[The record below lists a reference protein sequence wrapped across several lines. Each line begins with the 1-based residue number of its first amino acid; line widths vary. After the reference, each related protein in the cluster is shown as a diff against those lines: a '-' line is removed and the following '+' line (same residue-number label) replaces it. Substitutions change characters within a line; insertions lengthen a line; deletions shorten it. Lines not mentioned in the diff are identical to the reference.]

1 MVTQTPLNIINV
13 FPSEASY
20 ESNKGS
26 LGANEISLVSGVGVI
41 LESYT
46 SDTSWYRKW
55 SDGWIEQ
62 GGRVTNATSSGR
74 VTLNKPMKD
83 TNYTIICQEGSTGSF
98 EATDDDTGGYDLNI
112 GITDGTTTSFRYTI
126 VSASYFNWYVCGMG
140 A

>member
-46 SDTSWYRKW
+46 SGKSWYKKY
-55 SDGWIEQ
+55 SNGWVEQ
-62 GGRVTNATSSGR
+62 GGTFTSLYDQA
-74 VTLNKPMKD
+74 VTLIVPMKD
-83 TNYTIICQEGSTGSF
+83 TNYTILTSKTNYGS
-98 EATDDDTGGYDLNI
+98 AVVI
-112 GITDGTTTSFRYTI
+112 ITTVTTTSFNVLGRGQGGSGFGEN
-126 VSASYFNWYVCGMG
+126 VSGYWYVAGWG
-140 A
+140 SK

>member
-26 LGANEISLVSGVGVI
+26 LGENEISLVSGVGVV

-62 GGRVTNATSSGR
+62 GGHATGVSNGFTTQVLLKPFANINYSVHVTGYTSRTSADYNAC
-74 VTLNKPMKD
+74 VK
-83 TNYTIICQEGSTGSF
+83 
-98 EATDDDTGGYDLNI
+98 TDSK
-112 GITDGTTTSFRYTI
+112 TTTQFQFIRDDYEDGG
-126 VSASYFNWYVCGMG
+126 VDWYAVGLG

>member
-41 LESYT
+41 LASYT
-46 SDTSWYRKW
+46 SGTSWYKKY
-55 SDGWIEQ
+55 SNGWVEQ
-62 GGRVTNATSSGR
+62 GGTFTSLYNQA
-74 VTLNKPMKD
+74 VTLIVPMKD
-83 TNYTIICQEGSTGSF
+83 TNYTILTSKT
-98 EATDDDTGGYDLNI
+98 NI
-112 GITDGTTTSFRYTI
+112 GSAVVIVDTVTTTSFNVLGRGQGGSGFGES
-126 VSASYFNWYVCGMG
+126 VSGYWYVAGWG

>member
-41 LESYT
+41 LASYT
-46 SDTSWYRKW
+46 SGTSWYKKY
-55 SDGWIEQ
+55 SNGWVEQ
-62 GGRVTNATSSGR
+62 GGTFTSLYNQD
-74 VTLNKPMKD
+74 VTLIVPMKD
-83 TNYTIICQEGSTGSF
+83 TNYTILTSKT
-98 EATDDDTGGYDLNI
+98 NI
-112 GITDGTTTSFRYTI
+112 GSAVVIVDTVTTTSFNVLGRGQGGSGFGES
-126 VSASYFNWYVCGMG
+126 VSGYWYVAGWG

>member
-1 MVTQTPLNIINV
+1 MATQTPLNIINV

-26 LGANEISLVSGVGVI
+26 LGENEISLVSGVGVI

-46 SDTSWYRKW
+46 SDTLWYRKW

-62 GGRVTNATSSGR
+62 GGCLTFAGKSGTTVTFTHPF
-74 VTLNKPMKD
+74 TD
-83 TNYTIICQEGSTGSF
+83 TNYQIVMSDYSDGSSSVQYNHLYSRNKANTNCKIYAGCNES
-98 EATDDDTGGYDLNI
+98 I
-112 GITDGTTTSFRYTI
+112 SIQ
-126 VSASYFNWYVCGMG
+126 WYAFGQG

>member
-41 LESYT
+41 LASYT
-46 SDTSWYRKW
+46 SGTSWYRKW

-62 GGRVTNATSSGR
+62 GGEGVASGYPSNAHVNNFVTPFSN
-74 VTLNKPMKD
+74 
-83 TNYTIICQEGSTGSF
+83 TNYTIVCTK
-98 EATDDDTGGYDLNI
+98 LNSGTSAAI
-112 GITDGTTTSFRYTI
+112 AVGRKTTTTFKMSCQGQGGSGF
-126 VSASYFNWYVCGMG
+126 SAASDITWYACGY
-140 A
+140 

>member
-41 LESYT
+41 LASYT

-55 SDGWIEQ
+55 SDGWVEQ
-62 GGRVTNATSSGR
+62 GGTFTSLYDQA
-74 VTLNKPMKD
+74 VTLIVPMKD
-83 TNYTIICQEGSTGSF
+83 TNYTILTSKTNMGS
-98 EATDDDTGGYDLNI
+98 AVVIVDNV
-112 GITDGTTTSFRYTI
+112 TTTSFNVLGRGQGGSGFGEN
-126 VSASYFNWYVCGMG
+126 VSGYWYVAGLG
-140 A
+140 SK

>member
-41 LESYT
+41 LASYT
-46 SDTSWYRKW
+46 SGTSWYKKY
-55 SDGWIEQ
+55 SNGWVEQ
-62 GGRVTNATSSGR
+62 GGTFTSLYNQA
-74 VTLNKPMKD
+74 VTLIVPMND
-83 TNYTIICQEGSTGSF
+83 TNYTILTSKTNMGS
-98 EATDDDTGGYDLNI
+98 AVVIVDTV
-112 GITDGTTTSFRYTI
+112 TTTSFNVLGRGQGGSGFGEN
-126 VSASYFNWYVCGMG
+126 VSGYWYVAGWE

>member
-41 LESYT
+41 LASYT

-55 SDGWIEQ
+55 SDGWVEQ
-62 GGRVTNATSSGR
+62 GGTFTSLYDQA
-74 VTLNKPMKD
+74 VTLIVPMKD
-83 TNYTIICQEGSTGSF
+83 TNYTILTSKT
-98 EATDDDTGGYDLNI
+98 NI
-112 GITDGTTTSFRYTI
+112 GSAVVIVYKVTTTSFNVLGRGQGGSGFGEN
-126 VSASYFNWYVCGMG
+126 VSGYWYVAGWG
-140 A
+140 SK

>member
-41 LESYT
+41 LASYT

-55 SDGWIEQ
+55 SDGWVEQ
-62 GGRVTNATSSGR
+62 GGTFTSLYDQA
-74 VTLNKPMKD
+74 VTLIVPMKD
-83 TNYTIICQEGSTGSF
+83 TNYTILTSKTNMGS
-98 EATDDDTGGYDLNI
+98 AVVIVYKV
-112 GITDGTTTSFRYTI
+112 TTTSFNVLGRGQGGSGFGEN
-126 VSASYFNWYVCGMG
+126 VSGYWYVAGWERK
-140 A
+140 

>member
-41 LESYT
+41 LASYT

-55 SDGWIEQ
+55 SDGWVEQ
-62 GGRVTNATSSGR
+62 GGTFTSLYDQA
-74 VTLNKPMKD
+74 VTLIVPMKD
-83 TNYTIICQEGSTGSF
+83 TNYTILTSKTNMGS
-98 EATDDDTGGYDLNI
+98 AVVIVDKV
-112 GITDGTTTSFRYTI
+112 TTTSFNVLGRGQGGSGFSES
-126 VSASYFNWYVCGMG
+126 VSGYWYVAGWERK
-140 A
+140 

>member
-46 SDTSWYRKW
+46 SGTSWYRKW
-55 SDGWIEQ
+55 SDGWVEQ
-62 GGRVTNATSSGR
+62 GGTFKSLYNQA
-74 VTLNKPMKD
+74 VTLIVPMKD
-83 TNYTIICQEGSTGSF
+83 TNYTILTSKTNYGS
-98 EATDDDTGGYDLNI
+98 AVVIVDTI
-112 GITDGTTTSFRYTI
+112 TTTSFNVLGRGQGGSGFGES
-126 VSASYFNWYVCGMG
+126 VSGYWYVAGLG
-140 A
+140 RK

>member
-41 LESYT
+41 LASYT

-55 SDGWIEQ
+55 SDGWVEQ
-62 GGRVTNATSSGR
+62 GGTFTSLYNQA
-74 VTLNKPMKD
+74 VTLIVPMKD
-83 TNYTIICQEGSTGSF
+83 TNYTILTSKTNMGS
-98 EATDDDTGGYDLNI
+98 AVVIVDTV
-112 GITDGTTTSFRYTI
+112 TTTSFKVYGRGQGGSGFGES
-126 VSASYFNWYVCGMG
+126 VSGYWYVAGWERK
-140 A
+140 